1 MKILYGAIETWIDVS
16 DICLQKLKRGDT
28 IVIPFGDIV
37 RASIFTDPCVGV
49 HKKIVVITDDTDHLN
64 SDGVSRNEFDAGYTI
79 RINVAT
85 GTIVDTVNERV
96 AAAETNNKISSMHSK
111 LILKYGTFMDELPEQ
126 KMVARYFTGTEKV
139 LEIGGNI
146 GRNSL
151 IIASILNSNRDISA
165 SVDDTNRMLDF
176 VSLESDENIANQL
189 RENALL
195 NKLSFHIESSAL
207 SKRRLMQRGWD
218 TVVNDTDTL
227 FYGYKWVNT
236 ITLDQLRAKYN
247 IEFDTLV
254 LDCEGAFYYILMDM
268 PEILDSIKLIVM
280 ENDYHVAREKQYVD
294 DTLINNGFYRDYVE
308 SGGWGPCQP
317 TFFEVWKR

>member
-1 MKILYGAIETWIDVS
+1 MKILYGAYETWIDVS
-16 DICLQKLKRGDT
+16 DICLQKLKHGD
-28 IVIPFGDIV
+28 VISVPFGDIV

-49 HKKIVVITDDTDHLN
+49 HKKIVVITEHLN
-64 SDGVSRNEFDAGYTI
+64 SDGTTASHNEFDSGYTI

-85 GTIVDTVNERV
+85 GVIDTINERSESV
-96 AAAETNNKISSMHSK
+96 LMNDKITLLHSK
-111 LILKYGTFMDELPEQ
+111 LKLNHGTFMDELPEQ

-151 IIASILNSNRDISA
+151 IIASILNSKRDIG
-165 SVDDTNRMLDF
+165 VDDTNRMLDF

-189 RENALL
+189 RENAIL
-195 NKLSFHIESSAL
+195 NNLSFHIESSAL
-207 SKRRLMQRGWD
+207 SKRRLMQRGWE

-227 FYGYKWVNT
+227 FHGYKWVNT
-236 ITLDQLRAKYN
+236 ITLHQLRAKYD

-280 ENDYHVAREKQYVD
+280 ENDYHIASEKRYVD
-294 DTLINNGFYRDYVE
+294 DTLIKYGFYRDYVE

-317 TFFEVWKR
+317 IFFEVWKR